1 MVKMIKI
8 LAKNFISGYLKSKIM
23 FVSGYSNE
31 LISKR
36 GIILEGFSY
45 LSKPFDIDKLISM
58 IDDLL
63 NIEFSHVTST
73 NQLCTFEVVY

>member
-1 MVKMIKI
+1 MLISDVI
-8 LAKNFISGYLKSKIM
+8 LSDGENSKDFSQKFISDYLLSKVM

-36 GIILEGFSY
+36 GIILDGFSY

-58 IDDLL
+58 IDYLL
-63 NIEFSHVTST
+63 NNDF
-73 NQLCTFEVVY
+73 